1 MYEVLKEAAPQAPAL
16 VVLVVLVF
24 AFLSYLRFSQRQIA
38 AMVDDATDVA
48 KHCAKTI
55 EDNTL
60 IQGQVLEALR
70 RSNGHT
76 TIEPVQH
83 IEADEAHNAG

>member
-1 MYEVLKEAAPQAPAL
+1 MYEILKDAVPQAPAL

-24 AFLSYLRFSQRQIA
+24 AFLKFLKAERDSLQDMA
-38 AMVDDATDVA
+38 DAGTKVIDRNTEA
-48 KHCAKTI
+48 L

-83 IEADEAHNAG
+83 IEANEAENAG